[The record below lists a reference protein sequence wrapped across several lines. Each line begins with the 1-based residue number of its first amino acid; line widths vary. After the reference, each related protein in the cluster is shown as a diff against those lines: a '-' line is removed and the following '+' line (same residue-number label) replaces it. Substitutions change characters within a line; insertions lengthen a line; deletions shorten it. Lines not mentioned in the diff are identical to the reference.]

1 MYMAILKKRRELPC
15 VAIVIIKQKCNVI
28 DWYSACFLPICFFLF
43 MGTLDKSTEQNKYFC
58 VQYCPIFCL
67 LITKNGREA
76 YFIIAR
82 MLLKLRRDVAVTA
95 SRRSCC
101 YVATYQLLRRDVI
114 SPPSLAEKLYL
125 ILIY

>member
-1 MYMAILKKRRELPC
+1 M
-15 VAIVIIKQKCNVI
+15 QCNRLVF
-28 DWYSACFLPICFFLF
+28 SMFFAALFFLF

-67 LITKNGREA
+67 LITKNGSEA
-76 YFIIAR
+76 YFIIVR
-82 MLLKLRRDVAVTA
+82 MFLKLRRDVAVTA
-95 SRRSCC
+95 SGRSCC

-125 ILIY
+125 TLIY

>member
-1 MYMAILKKRRELPC
+1 
-15 VAIVIIKQKCNVI
+15 
-28 DWYSACFLPICFFLF
+28 
-43 MGTLDKSTEQNKYFC
+43 
-58 VQYCPIFCL
+58 
-67 LITKNGREA
+67 
-76 YFIIAR
+76 

-95 SRRSCC
+95 SGRSCC